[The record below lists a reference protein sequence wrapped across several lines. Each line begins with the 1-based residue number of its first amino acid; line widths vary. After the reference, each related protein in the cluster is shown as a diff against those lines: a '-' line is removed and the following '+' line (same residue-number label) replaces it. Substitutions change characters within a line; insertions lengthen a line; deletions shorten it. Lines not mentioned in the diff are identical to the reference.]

1 MEASASTAAPHG
13 VWTSTHTHTHTHTRA
28 AYAEHREASASH
40 ASLYISA
47 DIMSQAMLLHGT
59 LTLQEES

>member
-13 VWTSTHTHTHTHTRA
+13 VWTSTHTHTHTRA

-47 DIMSQAMLLHGT
+47 DIMSQAVLLHGT

>member
-1 MEASASTAAPHG
+1 MVCGLA
-13 VWTSTHTHTHTHTRA
+13 HTHTHTHTRA

>member
-1 MEASASTAAPHG
+1 MLCGLAHI
-13 VWTSTHTHTHTHTRA
+13 HTHTHTHTRARA

-47 DIMSQAMLLHGT
+47 DIMSQAVLLHGT